1 MADVLKE
8 AIRIVLETEGREGVE
23 QLRQALA
30 SVGDVSAETLADTN
44 KLLDSLNG
52 LNEAADKASRISQLA
67 SELERTEQ
75 ELDQASRA
83 ALALTLQIGSVEKP
97 TKAMTDS
104 LRNARAEVTRLEQK
118 QRDQSATL
126 SKASADLRK
135 AGVNTDQLATEQ
147 ARLRTEIQRTAAAI
161 QQQSTA
167 VRAQAEANRQ
177 LKDRLAEGDEK
188 FRRMTAANRA
198 SADALRSYKDRAAQA
213 SRETAGLSAEAGK
226 SAGILSRLSG
236 VFAGL
241 FTFLSL
247 RSAAQ
252 GIKGLLGLG
261 DAAEKTRIRLEALY
275 GTQEAGNRAYDSLR
289 RLARDNALNFT
300 ELLDSAAR
308 LKTFGLEPLDGTLQ
322 ALIDQNAKLGGSNET
337 LNGIILAL
345 GQAWSKQKL
354 QGEEILQLVER
365 GVPVWD
371 LLAQATGKNV
381 QELQRLS
388 ERGELTRET
397 IRLLIDEIGKG
408 AQGAAASQLNT
419 FSALFASLLD
429 RVQRF
434 FTEVSERG
442 VLGFFKQQL
451 GEINAQI
458 DQLAASGK
466 LQAYAQAIADTIIR
480 AAKGIRDATAWI
492 VEHQAALIQLGR
504 AFVALRIGRFLV
516 DLARYSAGMLASARA
531 TLALNGAMAASATT
545 GQRLTGVLKAIPTG
559 IKIGFALIGI
569 DLAIKGAEALGT
581 KLGEMSEAAQDAKA
595 VEEEVRKSIRNY
607 GVAAATAASQ
617 YARFKETVVLSAEE
631 VSKLSESELAA
642 YKIRLEGLR
651 EWLIGQHTYLFSLR
665 ESGEANAEQLKQ
677 LEGIKI
683 ALGEA
688 RGGFV
693 SLAKGML
700 LSQEAIK
707 NGLTP
712 EAQALLAELEGIDA
726 SGKVAASSLE
736 RMFNVQDFRSSN
748 NLGELAS
755 AIAFVA
761 TQGKGADDA
770 VRKGLLS
777 TLQQLSGEELQR
789 FQAAAIAAFDA
800 AKKGPAETAA
810 VLETTLLAA
819 MTRLAVAPERIG
831 VAFTEMGKDALAAFS
846 TVVENGNSTS
856 AQIEAAFKAALQRV
870 ATPEEAK
877 ALGALLK
884 QAGLDGK
891 LGFDASERAAA
902 ALRDRIT
909 EIDNALN
916 PLADDFK
923 RLGII
928 SQAEL
933 NRARDAARA
942 SFQAI
947 VDGSGKSRDAINDVR
962 RAFVAYA
969 QAELAAVKGTD
980 AASQQRVEAE
990 LRVLASINGVSD
1002 ALQELG
1008 LEGIDA
1014 GMAIASGADQGAD
1027 ALDRASDAAASTAR
1041 SLGTAALA
1049 AGTAG
1054 QNIEA
1059 AGAAAE
1065 ATTGDLRAMG
1075 AAAETTGTSF
1085 GAMSQQAV
1093 QAYNS
1098 LARYVG
1104 TQAFVPLLNSVT
1116 EELIR
1121 QRDAV
1126 AGLTSEL
1133 DEQLAQFDP
1142 LQKELEELRVRY
1154 KFVDDATLRQLAEK
1168 QQRLKQERERTA
1180 DERRQ
1185 LRQEREQAGAAPEAA
1200 ADNAPSTGSRARSL
1214 ESGRVYVV
1222 ELRAGDES
1230 VRLPVQ
1236 GDATEFERFMQQLQ
1250 MQRATAT
1257 GGRS

>member
-408 AQGAAASQLNT
+408 AQGAAASQLNV

-480 AAKGIRDATAWI
+480 AAKGVRDATRWI
-492 VEHQAALIQLGR
+492 IEHREALGTLAK
-504 AFVALRIGRFLV
+504 AFVLLKLGQVIGQLKAYS
-516 DLARYSAGMLASARA
+516 LAMLASARA
-531 TLALNGAMAASATT
+531 TLGLNA
-545 GQRLTGVLKAIPTG
+545 
-559 IKIGFALIGI
+559 
-569 DLAIKGAEALGT
+569 
-581 KLGEMSEAAQDAKA
+581 
-595 VEEEVRKSIRNY
+595 
-607 GVAAATAASQ
+607 AAATTTGTLSRLLALIRRIPFALKFTLVIAGAAAVLKGLQ
-617 YARFKETVVLSAEE
+617 YVRDAVADYIGITRKLEEQQARSDEALVKAGLAAAEAGAQFAAFKDTVVLSAAE
-631 VSKLSESELAA
+631 VAKLTAVELEA
-642 YKIRLEGLR
+642 YRTRLEGLQ
-651 EWLIGQHTYLFSLR
+651 EYQIGQILYLSSLQQAGQASKAQIEQLR
-665 ESGEANAEQLKQ
+665 ELNVRQAATRDGFKAMADSVRLVETALQNDLSPQAQKFLEQLK
-677 LEGIKI
+677 
-683 ALGEA
+683 
-688 RGGFV
+688 
-693 SLAKGML
+693 
-700 LSQEAIK
+700 
-707 NGLTP
+707 
-712 EAQALLAELEGIDA
+712 GIDR
-726 SGKVAASSLE
+726 SGKAAADTLGQLFE
-736 RMFNVQDFRSSN
+736 AQDFRDLN
-748 NLGELAS
+748 RLGDLAS
-755 AIAFVA
+755 AIAEIAAQGVA
-761 TQGKGADDA
+761 ADRS
-770 VRKGLLS
+770 VRDGLLS
-777 TLQQLSGEELQR
+777 TLQRLSGDELLK

-800 AKKGPAETAA
+800 AKRGPEETAA

-819 MTRLAVAPERIG
+819 MNKLSVAPERIG
-831 VAFTEMGKDALAAFS
+831 VAFTEMGKDAIAAFN
-846 TVVENGNSTS
+846 TVLENGTATS
-856 AQIEAAFKAALQRV
+856 AQIEAAFKAALQRA

-877 ALGALLK
+877 VLGALLK

-990 LRVLASINGVSD
+990 LRVLASINGVSE

-1049 AGTAG
+1049 AGAAG

-1065 ATTGDLRAMG
+1065 STTGDLRAMG

-1121 QRDAV
+1121 QREAV

-1142 LQKELEELRVRY
+1142 LQKELEELRIRY

-1222 ELRAGDES
+1222 ELRAGDDS